1 MTAAALLLGPV
12 VWRRPVQLRPCGSW
26 AAQHGPARN
35 ARNRARGQSTVLMV
49 VMLFATVGMALA
61 VAEIGQI
68 LDESARA
75 RTAADAAALAGASE
89 GEAAAAEIAAANG
102 ASLVFFEE
110 IASAGAEERTVTV
123 EVRVGRASQRAR
135 AAATVEWAAPG

>member
-1 MTAAALLLGPV
+1 
-12 VWRRPVQLRPCGSW
+12 
-26 AAQHGPARN
+26 
-35 ARNRARGQSTVLMV
+35 VLMV

-110 IASAGAEERTVTV
+110 IASTGAEERTVTV

-135 AAATVEWAAPG
+135 AAATVEWTAPG

>member
-12 VWRRPVQLRPCGSW
+12 VWRRPQPVRLRPRGSCT
-26 AAQHGPARN
+26 AQRDR

-75 RTAADAAALAGASE
+75 RTAADAAALAGAAE

-110 IASAGAEERTVTV
+110 VASAGAEERTVTV

-135 AAATVEWAAPG
+135 AAATVEWTAPG